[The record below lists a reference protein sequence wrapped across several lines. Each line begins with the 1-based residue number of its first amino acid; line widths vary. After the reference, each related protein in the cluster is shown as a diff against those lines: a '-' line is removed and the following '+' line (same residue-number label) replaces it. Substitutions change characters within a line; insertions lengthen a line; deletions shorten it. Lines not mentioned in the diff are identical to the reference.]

1 MHAFFSGFHRRSHG
15 ANTSASATAA
25 TAVAPQHPHGR
36 SLMAELALGFT
47 PYLLV
52 LAAVLL
58 VGR

>member
-15 ANTSASATAA
+15 TSLATSTAA
-25 TAVAPQHPHGR
+25 AAPQHPHGR
-36 SLMAELALGFT
+36 SLLAELALGFT